1 MPAEERLELLRV
13 AYDHLTEAG
22 MHDLAEE
29 TKRRGKELEQQLQRE
44 NGHGNEQIKRLI
56 EESHR
61 AVHAVNQRLDQV
73 QRELQEMREQFN
85 RLRNQR

>member
-1 MPAEERLELLRV
+1 
-13 AYDHLTEAG
+13 
-22 MHDLAEE
+22 LAEE

-44 NGHGNEQIKRLI
+44 NGHGNDQIQRLI

-61 AVHAVNQRLDQV
+61 AIHAVNQRLDQL

-85 RLRNQR
+85 RVRNQR